1 MNYKVGIVHGAG
13 YVGRELIALVDGH
26 PFLDLALASSD
37 SHAGE
42 AMWRVHPSLRQSTDL
57 SFSAVDVTAVL
68 DLDVVLLAGAHG
80 TSYEIVA
87 ELLSSGFAGTIV
99 DLTQDFR
106 YPDAT
111 SHLYWT
117 GAAHPYPELLDQFV
131 YGLPEIVPMYGAAGN
146 RKNGDNGDNGG
157 SCNRL
162 IANPGCFAT
171 AISLALWPVAN
182 HLSDLDVHV
191 TAMTGASGAGSKP
204 TATTHFPRRDG
215 NIRAYQAL
223 THRHVGEVLETTD
236 HKLNVAFVPVSGPW
250 TRGIWGTAQATLPDG
265 IDIHE
270 VSTWFESA
278 YEGKPFVRLWNS
290 ELPELGYCVNTPYCD
305 LGWTMAGSNLV
316 VTFALDNLLK
326 GAASQAIQNVNL
338 SVNLPEVT
346 GLVSPSITLHHV

>member
-1 MNYKVGIVHGAG
+1 MNLKVGIVHGAG
-13 YVGRELIALVDGH
+13 YVGRELIALVDAH
-26 PFLDLALASSD
+26 PFLDLALAASD
-37 SHAGE
+37 SHAGQ
-42 AMWRVHPSLRQSTDL
+42 AMWKVHPSLRQSTDL
-57 SFSAVDVTAVL
+57 SFSAVDVTAIL

-87 ELLSSGFAGTIV
+87 ELLSSGFTGTIV

-106 YPDAT
+106 YPDAA

-117 GAAHPYPELLDQFV
+117 GAAHPNPDLLDRFV
-131 YGLPEIVPMYGAAGN
+131 YGLPEVAPIHGGGG
-146 RKNGDNGDNGG
+146 GDGY
-157 SCNRL
+157 RL

-191 TAMTGASGAGSKP
+191 TAMTGASGAGSRP
-204 TATTHFPRRDG
+204 SATTHFPRRDG
-215 NIRAYQAL
+215 NVRAYQAL
-223 THRHVGEVLETTD
+223 THRHVGEVLETTR

-250 TRGIWGTAQATLPDG
+250 TRGIWGSAQATLPDG
-265 IDIHE
+265 IDIRE

-278 YEGKPFVRLWNS
+278 YEDKPFVRLWKN
-290 ELPELGYCVNTPYCD
+290 ELPELGYSVNTPYCD
-305 LGWTMAGSNLV
+305 LGWTMTGSNLV
-316 VTFALDNLLK
+316 VVFALDNLLK

-346 GLVSPSITLHHV
+346 GLISPSITLHHA